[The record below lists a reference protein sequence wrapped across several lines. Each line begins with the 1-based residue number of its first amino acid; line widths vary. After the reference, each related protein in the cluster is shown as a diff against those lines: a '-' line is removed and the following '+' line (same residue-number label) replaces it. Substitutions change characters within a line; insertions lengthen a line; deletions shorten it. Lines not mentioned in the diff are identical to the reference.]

1 MADDGA
7 QDGFESLLMLG
18 STLQHLPDE
27 KFLAVIDK
35 LAIVSQ
41 MAPVAAIFDE
51 ARPRMRVLKP
61 QRPRSLQR
69 PLCRPFEDLFAVRS
83 PIAASDSLLDR
94 SVIGPLW
101 RHVEASEPA
110 AVRTLQAI
118 YKQTPAT
125 DPQKN
130 FEIGGQVW
138 RVTATALAK
147 APIPEVDPEVSA
159 LIRDIMLAAVAV
171 ETFKR
176 KFPLRPLAR
185 FGDSEKALV
194 KEQLDALST
203 VATAGR
209 GYLVAIAARM
219 ASPTELL
226 CWLRE
231 AGRTVPPILE
241 RFALSKV
248 TDSINQFDQHIVQ
261 VDPENLAGRAQELL
275 AILETADAATSGA
288 ARATVKGQADAVKI
302 KVRDALKSHV
312 IDVAAAGIASA
323 MTGEASRDSLLAA
336 EGYAR
341 ALAKTRKSA
350 GKVGLGTA
358 TDSAIQSVR
367 RNCMGRID
375 DLLKPAPSS
384 GDPAAD
390 YAKTRTQVFQSVRII
405 ELVDGASAG
414 RDVLADAQ
422 RRLKALP
429 R

>member
-1 MADDGA
+1 MADVGG

-61 QRPRSLQR
+61 NRPRSLQR
-69 PLCRPFEDLFAVRS
+69 PMCRPFEDLFATRS
-83 PIAASDSLLDR
+83 LPAASDSLLDR
-94 SVIGPLW
+94 SVINPLW
-101 RHVEASEPA
+101 KHLEASEPA
-110 AVRTLQAI
+110 PLRTLQAI

-130 FEIGGQVW
+130 FEISEQLW
-138 RVTATALAK
+138 RVAARVLTNT
-147 APIPEVDPEVSA
+147 PISGVDPEVSA
-159 LIRDIMLAAVAV
+159 LVRDIMLAATAI

-176 KFPLRPLAR
+176 KYPLRPLAR

-194 KEQLDALST
+194 KEQLDGLS
-203 VATAGR
+203 VIATAGR

-241 RFALSKV
+241 RFALGKM
-248 TDSINQFDQHIVQ
+248 TDSINQFDQHIAQ

-275 AILETADAATSGA
+275 AILDTADAATSGA
-288 ARATVKGQADAVKI
+288 TRAMVKGQADAVKI
-302 KVRDALKSHV
+302 KVRDALKTQV
-312 IDVAAAGIASA
+312 IDVAASGIAA
-323 MTGEASRDSLLAA
+323 ALTGEASRDSLLAA

-367 RNCMGRID
+367 RNCIGRID
-375 DLLKPAPSS
+375 DLLKPSPPST
-384 GDPAAD
+384 DPAAD
-390 YAKTRTQVFQSVRII
+390 YARTRTQVFQSVRII
-405 ELVDGASAG
+405 ELVDGASSG
-414 RDVLADAQ
+414 RDVLADVQ
-422 RRLKALP
+422 RRLKALS

>member
-1 MADDGA
+1 MAEEEGSESV
-7 QDGFESLLMLG
+7 ESLLMLG
-18 STLQHLPDE
+18 GALQLLPDE

-35 LAIVSQ
+35 LSIVAQ

-51 ARPRMRVLKP
+51 ARPRMRVLRP
-61 QRPRSLQR
+61 QRPRNLQR
-69 PLCRPFEDLFAVRS
+69 PLCRPFEDLFEARS
-83 PIAASDSLLDR
+83 LPAASDSLLDR
-94 SVIGPLW
+94 SVIAPLW
-101 RHVEASEPA
+101 KHIEASEA
-110 AVRTLQAI
+110 APLRTLQAV
-118 YKQTPAT
+118 YRKTPPT

-130 FEIGGQVW
+130 FEISEQVW
-138 RVTATALAK
+138 RLAARALTK
-147 APIPEVDPEVSA
+147 APIPDVAPEVSN
-159 LIRDIMLAAVAV
+159 LIRDIMVSALPI

-176 KFPLRPLAR
+176 RYPLRPLAH
-185 FGDSEKALV
+185 FGDAEFALV
-194 KEQLDALST
+194 REQFDALSGAASGVT
-203 VATAGR
+203 

-231 AGRTVPPILE
+231 GGRPVPPILE
-241 RFALSKV
+241 RYALGKL
-248 TDSINQFDQHIVQ
+248 TDTINQFDLHIVQ
-261 VDPENLAGRAQELL
+261 ADPENLAGRAQELL
-275 AILETADAATSGA
+275 SALETADNATSGA
-288 ARATVKGQADAVKI
+288 ARATVKGQADAVKV
-302 KVRDALKSHV
+302 KLRDALKQQI
-312 IDVAAAGIASA
+312 IDVAAPGIAASLSDD
-323 MTGEASRDSLLAA
+323 GSREALLAA

-390 YAKTRTQVFQSVRII
+390 YAKTRAQVFQSVRII
-405 ELVDGASAG
+405 ELVDGASSG
-414 RDVLADAQ
+414 REVLADAQ
-422 RRLKALP
+422 RRLKKLP

>member
-41 MAPVAAIFDE
+41 MAPVAAIFAE